1 MVLHPELG
9 IGIDWIDGERRIKT
23 PTILKRAIA
32 KQIEL
37 ENLGEEL
44 RVLYVALTRA
54 KEKLILTGCRKEAEN
69 DLAALREAAQ
79 EELFPETEHVPLP
92 YLLRESAAGYF
103 DWLLPA
109 VFSYHGRY
117 QVRVVPAE
125 ELLDAESRHMEEE
138 TENLEQCLS
147 RIAAADA
154 ADVAE
159 FDGKFSFTYPYERDL
174 ERKNKY
180 SVSELPVFG
189 GGRSHGTD

>member
-1 MVLHPELG
+1 MAVSYTHLDVYKRQVLHPELG

-54 KEKLILTGCRKEAEN
+54 KEKLILTGCRKDAEN
-69 DLAALREAAQ
+69 DLAALREEAQ
-79 EELFPETEHVPLP
+79 EELFTETVHVPLP

-117 QVRVVPAE
+117 QAVSYTH
-125 ELLDAESRHMEEE
+125 LDVYKR
-138 TENLEQCLS
+138 QQGD
-147 RIAAADA
+147 RADTA
-154 ADVAE
+154 
-159 FDGKFSFTYPYERDL
+159 
-174 ERKNKY
+174 
-180 SVSELPVFG
+180 
-189 GGRSHGTD
+189 